1 LNKPLTSPHDLL
13 KSNNLFEISFL
24 KLIVKILKN
33 KFQPTH
39 SMRIFYFL
47 FFITYCFSNTY
58 AQNDG
63 FEITPLNSNH
73 ALKFAKQRLAVRGID
88 SIDLPFVDDFSYE
101 GPYPDADL
109 WLDNSVYVNST
120 MAFNPPSVGVASFD
134 GLDSKGRPYITAS
147 TTRGSA
153 DTLTSNY
160 INLKNFVAPDGIRR
174 DLRTTDG
181 VVLSFFIQSKGLT
194 FASTSNDSLVL
205 EFRDID
211 GNWNIARSYKGE
223 PDSIL
228 KKNPIDT
235 TFAFKYSAIPIV
247 EAKYFYGKFQFR
259 FRNYARLGGAYEHWH
274 LDYVKLAAN
283 RTTTRQFLDDLAF
296 VEIPKPI
303 LKRYTSMPWK
313 QAHPQLGVEIDD
325 RINTKFFNHF
335 EQTRNPTNTNARV
348 TTSTGVTAVSA
359 ITLFDSPNIPP
370 SVFFSIPEKKYLN
383 TLTQQLGTVSATTE
397 KLTINTEYSLDLDA
411 QEVKDLKK
419 VALRNDKVTTKTV
432 FDNYYAY
439 DDGTSEMQ
447 FTATG
452 ENKQFAIQFKANV
465 GDTLKGF
472 QIFFPHING
481 DAPKDALFNVSI
493 WKDSLTT
500 TPVMRLFELNP
511 IYTTA
516 FYDTLQGFASYNL
529 GNKKKSQ
536 VDSTIFIPAGNFY
549 IGWQNVG
556 DVLIP
561 IGLDRNDF
569 TKVQYLYESK
579 NGKFEKVNTP
589 IKVGAIMIRPVFG
602 QIIPTDTKEIQA
614 PLTDYMKIYPNPVQN
629 QLFFELKKGLPEDYN
644 VSIFNLQGQ
653 LMKREIL
660 RGSSMDVENLNNSI
674 YVLKIQDLKNHLIF
688 CHKIIIQK

>member
-24 KLIVKILKN
+24 KLKDKFFKN

-58 AQNDG
+58 AQNNG
-63 FEITPLNSNH
+63 FEITPLSSNYV
-73 ALKFAKQRLAVRGID
+73 LKFAKERLAVRGID

-101 GPYPDADL
+101 GPYPDSDF

-147 TTRGSA
+147 TTIGSA

-160 INLKNFVAPDGIRR
+160 INLKNFIAPDGNRR
-174 DLRTTDG
+174 DLKTTDG
-181 VVLSFFIQSKGLT
+181 VVLSFFLQNKGLT
-194 FASTSNDSLVL
+194 FASAFNDSIVL
-205 EFRDID
+205 EFRDN
-211 GNWNIARSYKGE
+211 GGTWNIARSYKGV

-235 TFAFKYSAIPIV
+235 TLAFQYYAIPIT

-283 RTTTRQFLDDLAF
+283 RTTTRQYLDDLAF
-296 VEIPKPI
+296 VEKPKPI

-313 QAHPQLGVEIDD
+313 QAHPQLRTEIIDTFK
-325 RINTKFFNHF
+325 TKLYNHF
-335 EQTRNPTNTNARV
+335 EQVRNPTNTKVRV
-348 TTSTGVTAVSA
+348 TTSTGVTALPG
-359 ITLFDSPNIPP
+359 ITLIDAPNIPP
-370 SVFFSIPEKKYLN
+370 SVFYSSFRIN
-383 TLTQQLGTVSATTE
+383 DTITVAQQLGTVSATTE

-439 DDGTSEMQ
+439 DDGTAEMQ

-481 DAPKDALFNVSI
+481 DAPKDALLNIRI

-500 TPVMRLFELNP
+500 KPLITLYDVKP
-511 IYTTA
+511 IYTTQ

-529 GNKKKSQ
+529 GNKYKSQ
-536 VDSTIFIPAGNFY
+536 VDTTIFITAGDFY

-561 IGLDRNDF
+561 IGLDRNNF
-569 TKVQYLYESK
+569 SKVQYLYQSL
-579 NGKFEKVNTP
+579 NGKFVKLETP
-589 IKVGAIMIRPVFG
+589 IKVGAVMIRPVFG
-602 QIIPTDTKEIQA
+602 QIIPTDTREIQA

-629 QLFFELKKGLPEDYN
+629 QLFFELKKGQPDDYN
-644 VSIFNLQGQ
+644 VSVFNLQGQ

-660 RGSSMDVENLNNSI
+660 RGSSMDVENLNNGI

-688 CHKIIIQK
+688 SHKIIIQK

>member
-1 LNKPLTSPHDLL
+1 
-13 KSNNLFEISFL
+13 
-24 KLIVKILKN
+24 
-33 KFQPTH
+33 
-39 SMRIFYFL
+39 MRIFYFL
-47 FFITYCFSNTY
+47 LFITYCFSNTY

-101 GPYPDADL
+101 GPYPDADF

-134 GLDSKGRPYITAS
+134 GLDSKGRPYITGS
-147 TTRGSA
+147 TTIGSA
-153 DTLTSNY
+153 DTLTSNF
-160 INLKNFVAPDGIRR
+160 INLKNFIAPDGNRR

-181 VVLSFFIQSKGLT
+181 VVLSFFLQNKGLT
-194 FASTSNDSLVL
+194 FASAFNDSIIL
-205 EFRDID
+205 EFRDN
-211 GNWNIARSYKGE
+211 GGTWNIARSYKGV

-235 TFAFKYSAIPIV
+235 TFAFQYYAIPIT

-296 VEIPKPI
+296 VEKPKPI

-313 QAHPQLGVEIDD
+313 QVHPQLGTEIIDSF
-325 RINTKFFNHF
+325 TAKLFNHF
-335 EQTRNPTNTNARV
+335 EQTRNPTNTNVRV
-348 TTSTGVTAVSA
+348 TTSTGVVALPG
-359 ITLFDSPNIPP
+359 ITLINAPNIPP
-370 SVFFSIPEKKYLN
+370 SVFYSSLRKNDPASLI
-383 TLTQQLGTVSATTE
+383 QQLGTVNATTE
-397 KLTINTEYSLDLDA
+397 KLTVNTEFSIDLDA
-411 QEVKDLKK
+411 QEGKDLKK

-439 DDGTSEMQ
+439 DDGTAEMQ

-493 WKDSLTT
+493 WKDSLNT
-500 TPVMRLFELNP
+500 TPVMRLFELKP

-536 VDSTIFIPAGNFY
+536 VDSTVFIPAGNFY

-561 IGLDRNDF
+561 VGLDRNDF
-569 TKVQYLYESK
+569 SKVQYIYESK
-579 NGKFEKVNTP
+579 NGKFERLNTP
-589 IKVGAIMIRPVFG
+589 VKVGAIMIRPVFG

-644 VSIFNLQGQ
+644 VSVFNLQGQ
-653 LMKREIL
+653 LVKREIL
-660 RGSSMDVENLNNSI
+660 RGSTMDVENLNNGI

-688 CHKIIIQK
+688 SHKITVQK

>member
-1 LNKPLTSPHDLL
+1 
-13 KSNNLFEISFL
+13 
-24 KLIVKILKN
+24 
-33 KFQPTH
+33 
-39 SMRIFYFL
+39 MRIFYFL

-63 FEITPLNSNH
+63 FQITPLSSNH

-101 GPYPDADL
+101 GPYPDADF
-109 WLDNSVYVNST
+109 WLENNVYVNST

-134 GLDSKGRPYITAS
+134 GLDSKGRPYVTGSNTI
-147 TTRGSA
+147 GSA
-153 DTLTSNY
+153 DTLTSNF

-174 DLRTTDG
+174 DLKTSDG
-181 VVLSFFIQSKGLT
+181 VVLSFFLQAKGLT
-194 FASTSNDSLVL
+194 FAASFNDSMVL
-205 EFRDID
+205 EFKDNS
-211 GNWNIARSYKGE
+211 GNWNIARSYKGV

-228 KKNPIDT
+228 KKNPNDT
-235 TFAFKYSAIPIV
+235 TFAFQYYAIPIS

-259 FRNYARLGGAYEHWH
+259 FRNYTRLGGAYGHWH

-296 VEIPKPI
+296 VEKPKTI
-303 LKRYTSMPWK
+303 LKKYTSMPWK
-313 QAHPQLGVEIDD
+313 QAFPQLASEISDTI
-325 RINTKFFNHF
+325 RTKLFNHF

-359 ITLFDSPNIPP
+359 ITLIDAPNIPP
-370 SVFFSIPEKKYLN
+370 SVFYSSIDRIYPTSLK
-383 TLTQQLGTVSATTE
+383 QQLATVPATTG
-397 KLTINTEYSLDLDA
+397 KLTINTEYSLEIES
-411 QEVKDLKK
+411 QEGKDLKK
-419 VALRNDKVTTKTV
+419 VALRNDKVTTKTI
-432 FDNYYAY
+432 FDNYFAY
-439 DDGTSEMQ
+439 DDGTAEMQ
-447 FTATG
+447 FTASG
-452 ENKQFAIQFKANV
+452 ENKQFAVQFKANV
-465 GDTLKGF
+465 GDSLRGF

-481 DAPKDALFNVSI
+481 DAPKDALINVSI
-493 WKDSLTT
+493 WKNKLDT
-500 TPVMRLFELNP
+500 TPIMRLFELKP

-536 VDSTIFIPAGNFY
+536 EDSTIFIPAGDFY

-579 NGKFEKVNTP
+579 NGRFQQLITP
-589 IKVGAIMIRPVFG
+589 IKVGAVMIRPVFG
-602 QIIPTDTKEIQA
+602 QIIQTDSKEIYV

-629 QLFFELKKGLPEDYN
+629 QLFFELKKGLPEDYD

-660 RGSSMDVENLNNSI
+660 RGSSIEVENLNNGI
-674 YVLKIQDLKNHLIF
+674 YVLKIQDLKNHLNF
-688 CHKIIIQK
+688 SHKIIIQK

>member
-1 LNKPLTSPHDLL
+1 
-13 KSNNLFEISFL
+13 
-24 KLIVKILKN
+24 
-33 KFQPTH
+33 
-39 SMRIFYFL
+39 MRIFYFL

-63 FEITPLNSNH
+63 FEITPLTSNY
-73 ALKFAKQRLAVRGID
+73 ALKFAKQKLAVRGID
-88 SIDLPFVDDFSYE
+88 SVDLPFIDDFFYE

-109 WLDNSVYVNST
+109 WLDNNVFVNST

-134 GLDSKGRPYITAS
+134 ALDSKGRPYSKGS
-147 TTRGSA
+147 TTVGSA

-174 DLRTTDG
+174 DLRTSDG

-194 FASTSNDSLVL
+194 FASLYNDSLVL
-205 EFRDID
+205 EFRDNN
-211 GNWNIARSYKGE
+211 GTWNIARSYKGA
-223 PDSIL
+223 DSTIQ
-228 KKNPIDT
+228 KNPIDT
-235 TFAFKYSAIPIV
+235 TLAFQYYAIPIS

-283 RTTTRQFLDDLAF
+283 RTTTNQNLDDLAF
-296 VEIPKPI
+296 IEKPKPI

-313 QAHPQLGVEIDD
+313 HAQPQLATEINSN
-325 RINTKFFNHF
+325 IEAKFYNHF
-335 EQTRNPTNTNARV
+335 AQARNPTNTNARV
-348 TTSTGVTAVSA
+348 TTSTGVNAVSA
-359 ITLFDSPNIPP
+359 ITILDGVNVPP
-370 SVFFSIPEKKYLN
+370 SVFFSSLVKSYPS
-383 TLTQQLGTVSATTE
+383 TLSQQLGTVSATTE
-397 KLTINTEYSLDLDA
+397 KLTVNTDYSLDIDA
-411 QEVKDLKK
+411 QEGKDLKK

-432 FDNYYAY
+432 FGNYFAY
-439 DDGTSEMQ
+439 DDGTAEMQ
-447 FTATG
+447 FTAYG
-452 ENKQFAIQFKANV
+452 ENKQIAVQFKANV

-481 DAPKDALFNVSI
+481 DAPKDALFNISI
-493 WKDSLTT
+493 WKDSLNTK
-500 TPVMRLFELNP
+500 PVMRLFELKP

-529 GNKKKSQ
+529 GNRKGSQ
-536 VDSTIFIPAGNFY
+536 EDSTIFISAGDFY

-579 NGKFEKVNTP
+579 DGKFRKLQTP

-602 QIIPTDTKEIQA
+602 QTIPTGTREIQA
-614 PLTDYMKIYPNPVQN
+614 PLTDYMRIYPNPVQN
-629 QLFFELKKGLPEDYN
+629 QLFFDLKKGVPEDYN

-653 LMKREIL
+653 LVQREIL
-660 RGSSMDVENLNNSI
+660 RGSSINIENLNNNI
-674 YVLKIQDLKNHLIF
+674 YILKIQDLKNQLF
-688 CHKIIIQK
+688 FSHKIIIQK